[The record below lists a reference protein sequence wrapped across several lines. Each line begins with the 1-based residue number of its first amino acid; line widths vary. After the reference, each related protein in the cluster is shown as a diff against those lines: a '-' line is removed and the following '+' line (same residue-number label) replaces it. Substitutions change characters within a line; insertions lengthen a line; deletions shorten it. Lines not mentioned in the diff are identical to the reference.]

1 MHPLHDHIARQLAE
15 RLRTRRAVVWYDP
28 PCDFAPFIEEL
39 RGGPAPHGTT
49 SAITIGDE
57 RAHLAEYDGSYF
69 ELRAIVEPLVSEGI
83 PEPVLIYIP
92 GMKRDRRGSVLM
104 ELEKISEV
112 EGSLFGQA
120 LKTYVRQV
128 LSQRHTAG
136 IVDEVVERKGAT
148 YLDFA
153 RAVSEDGSAEPPSI
167 LKSIFH
173 DASGNDAILAT
184 WLMSDTRDGE
194 IQAKEAARE
203 LARLVRSRLKL
214 ELPETSEIPKLRAI
228 TLRYVLA
235 GEFRADLRCPPPR
248 SLDSVPAPKT
258 KDDEETVRTLARR
271 LRTTFPEKYADLAG
285 RAEAELGLRDA
296 EVPAEALGSIDTF
309 PFEERRLLV
318 HCAELI
324 VAGRFEEALTLVSER
339 ERSFWLDRDMV
350 RKAHWEACRLMA
362 ELGEAARTVRAAAAR
377 IANGPGGW
385 VEAYTNRDTGWY
397 RLDHAQRRL
406 ETLVAKLEEE
416 PEERALG
423 IVRRAYEDACNAMA
437 EGFTKALARGDWTV
451 PASLQQTH
459 VWSDV
464 LAGRPKPIAYFL
476 IDALRFEMGIELT
489 ERLPKTAEVS
499 VRPALAALPTI
510 TPVGMAAL
518 LPGAAGSF
526 SVVEQDRKLG
536 VRIEDSFLPDR
547 AARKKHMAAR
557 VPKLVDL
564 ELDELLGLSAT
575 QLKSKIADAQVVLV
589 RSQEIDYAGE
599 TGFTRQARRAMDEV
613 IGDLATAL
621 QRLAR
626 AGSEHAVVAADHGH
640 LFFPGDRDE
649 SMRIDSPRGD
659 QVELHRRCWIGRGG
673 ATPAGC
679 VRVAAS
685 ALGYAS
691 DLDFIFPVG
700 CGIFRSGG
708 DLAYYHGG
716 PTLQELVVPVL
727 TVRLKVPDTARLQ
740 TGPIA
745 VGGISETITNRIF
758 SVSLELGGQNL
769 SLFSNSMLVRPVL
782 MAAGRQV
789 GAAIVAIEG
798 ELDRAT
804 GCVTL
809 ASGKPATVGFLLSD
823 ENVEALRIVVLDPAT
838 DAELYRSPADIPVRV
853 LG

>member
-1 MHPLHDHIARQLAE
+1 MHPLHDYIARQLAE
-15 RLRTRRAVVWYDP
+15 RLKTRRAVVWYDP
-28 PCDFAPFIEEL
+28 RCEFLPFIEEL
-39 RGGPAPHGTT
+39 RGGPAPPGTT

-57 RAHLAEYDGSYF
+57 RAQLAEYGGSYF
-69 ELRAIVEPLVSEGI
+69 ELRAIVEPLVSEDI
-83 PEPVLIYIP
+83 PEPVLIYVP
-92 GMKRDRRGSVLM
+92 GRERDRRGSVLM

-112 EGSLFGQA
+112 DGSLFGQA
-120 LKTYVRQV
+120 LKSYVRQV
-128 LSQRHTAG
+128 LGQRHTAG
-136 IVDEVVERKGAT
+136 VVDEVVERKGAT

-153 RAVSEDGSAEPPSI
+153 RAVSDDGSAEPPSI

-184 WLMSDTRDGE
+184 WLMSNAHDTE
-194 IQAKEAARE
+194 IQSKEAARE
-203 LARLVRSRLKL
+203 LTKLVQSRLKL

-235 GEFRADLRCPPPR
+235 GEFRADLRCPPPP

-271 LRTTFPEKYADLAG
+271 LRATFPDEYAELAG
-285 RAEAELGLRDA
+285 RAEGELGLRDA
-296 EVPAEALGSIDTF
+296 NVPAEALGSIDTF

-318 HCAELI
+318 HCGELI
-324 VAGRFEEALTLVSER
+324 TEGRFDEAMALVNER

-362 ELGEAARTVRAAAAR
+362 ELGEAARTVHAAVAR

-385 VEAYTNRDTGWY
+385 VEAYTKKDAGWY
-397 RLDHAQRRL
+397 RLDRAQRRL

-416 PEERALG
+416 PDERALG
-423 IVRRAYEDACNAMA
+423 VVRRAYENACNAMA
-437 EGFTKALARGDWTV
+437 QGFTKAFAKADWTV
-451 PASLQQTH
+451 PVVLQQTH

-464 LAGRPKPIAYFL
+464 LTGRPKPVAYLL
-476 IDALRFEMGIELT
+476 IDALRFEMGIELA

-510 TPVGMAAL
+510 TPIGMAAL

-536 VRIEDSFLPDR
+536 ARIEDAFLPDR
-547 AARKKHMAAR
+547 MARKKHLAAR
-557 VPKLVDL
+557 VPKLIDL

-575 QLKSKIADAQVVLV
+575 RLKNKIGDAQVVLV

-626 AGSEHAVVAADHGH
+626 AGIEHAVVAADHGH

-649 SMRIDSPRGD
+649 SMRINSPGGD

-691 DLDFIFPVG
+691 DLDFVFPVG

-716 PTLQELVVPVL
+716 PTLQELVIPVL
-727 TVRLKVPDTARLQ
+727 TVRLKFPGAERSPASPVHVSGSPEA
-740 TGPIA
+740 
-745 VGGISETITNRIF
+745 ITNRIF
-758 SVSLELGGQNL
+758 SVTFELGDQNL
-769 SLFSNSMLVRPVL
+769 SLFSSSLLVRPVL
-782 MAAGRQV
+782 MAGSRQV

-798 ELDRAT
+798 DFDRTT

-809 ASGKPATVGFLLSD
+809 QSGKPATVGFQLSD
-823 ENVEALRIVVLDPAT
+823 DSIQALRVVVLDPAT